1 MTTMPRLIRAWL
13 PVSRFAAD
21 HYGVSAIEF
30 AMLLPIM
37 ITLFFGTIEVSS
49 GLAISRKVTL
59 TAHTVADLAS
69 QPTSLTAADVT
80 DILNASSAIMAPFA
94 SNPPAANDQARNL
107 KIVLT
112 CISID
117 ANGIATV
124 AWSDA
129 LNGTPLGK
137 NSGVSLPSALKN
149 KNSGM
154 LWGQVTTTYTPTFA
168 SNLIGVTTITDQ
180 AYLAPRKQMTCPTH
194 P

>member
-1 MTTMPRLIRAWL
+1 
-13 PVSRFAAD
+13 
-21 HYGVSAIEF
+21 
-30 AMLLPIM
+30 M
-37 ITLFFGTIEVSS
+37 ITLFFGTIELSS

-69 QPTSLTAADVT
+69 QPASLTAADIT

-94 SNPPAANDQARNL
+94 SNPPAAKDQAKSL

-112 CISID
+112 CISVD

-137 NSGVSLPSALKN
+137 GSGVSLPSALN
-149 KNSGM
+149 VKNSGM
-154 LWGQVTTTYTPTFA
+154 LLGQVTTTYTPTFA